1 MNFRNTSIFSSLF
14 CVALLF
20 SVSCSDSTEPG
31 PSPDPSF
38 DYSTILSEY
47 ANKVAVATYRDLR
60 DEAAALNTAVQ
71 TFSANQTQANLD
83 AAGTAWVATRA
94 PWEASEG
101 FLFGPVDIQGLD
113 PALDSW
119 PVDRTQLDNVLA
131 SSQPLTA
138 DFVANGLGDALKGFH
153 TIEFLIF
160 RDGAVRQVSSLD
172 AREVEYLA
180 AATQVLADDAESL
193 YDAWADGF
201 ASEFIN
207 AGNPGSRYQTQFDA
221 VLEIVDGISIICDEV
236 ANGKI
241 ADPFSQ
247 QDVTLV
253 ESQFSFNSLAD
264 FENNMRSCLNAY
276 TGDYNGVTGTGLNEF
291 VNQKDPTLD
300 ARILSELNAA
310 IASIQ
315 AIPFPFRDNLDATSE
330 IEAAQASINK
340 IVGTMEN
347 DLRSLITN

>member
-1 MNFRNTSIFSSLF
+1 MNFCNTTILVSALCAF
-14 CVALLF
+14 LLF
-20 SVSCSDSTEPG
+20 AVACSDSTEPG

-38 DYSTILSEY
+38 DYTIILTEY

-71 TFSANQTQANLD
+71 TFSASQTQTNLD
-83 AAGTAWVATRA
+83 AAGAAWVAARA

-153 TIEFLIF
+153 TIEYLIF
-160 RDGAVRQVSSLD
+160 RDGAVRQVSSLGI
-172 AREVEYLA
+172 REIEYLV
-180 AATQVLADDAESL
+180 AATQVLANDAESL
-193 YDAWADGF
+193 YDAWAGGF

-253 ESQFSFNSLAD
+253 ESQFSFNSLED

-276 TGDYNGVTGTGLNEF
+276 TGDYNGNTGVGLNEF
-291 VNQKDPTLD
+291 VADKDAALD
-300 ARILSELNAA
+300 TRIQAELNAA
-310 IASIQ
+310 ISSIQ
-315 AIPFPFRDNLDATSE
+315 AIPFPFRDNLSSTAE
-330 IEAAQASINK
+330 ITAAQTAINK

-347 DLRSLITN
+347 DLRPLIAN